1 MAYCP
6 SCGAPAEGKFCAKC
20 GATVPGG
27 APGASQP
34 SPAAGTASNLAPN
47 VAASLSYIP
56 ILIPAILFL
65 VWAPYSRDKAVRFH
79 AWQSLF
85 LQIAWIVAGI
95 LLSIVIPMISWRL
108 WITFGQVL
116 NLAVVLLAIFL
127 MWKSYKGEKV
137 VLPVIGEMA
146 QKQA

>member
-1 MAYCP
+1 MAFCP
-6 SCGAPAEGKFCAKC
+6 SCGAPIEGKFCAKC
-20 GATVPGG
+20 GTALPGG
-27 APGASQP
+27 
-34 SPAAGTASNLAPN
+34 SPAAAPPPPATGSGSDLSPN

-65 VWAPYSRDKAVRFH
+65 VWAPYSRDKTVRFH

-85 LQIAWIVAGI
+85 LQIAWVVVAIV
-95 LLSIVIPMISWRL
+95 LSVVISMISWQLWALLNRL
-108 WITFGQVL
+108 L
-116 NLAVVLLAIFL
+116 NLAVLVVAAFL
-127 MWKSYKGEKV
+127 MWKTYKNEKV